1 MKVKYCSWDVRELAA
16 DWGWSELSD
25 SRDRLSPLFRSP
37 EPHSLLLSVNVDS
50 GLVTV
55 YTEDNHSF
63 RNVVFCQT
71 LFQFEEVEKL
81 FQLDHSFSHLIS
93 SKAEP
98 KYVSSQE
105 SLDRKITKSEE
116 LNISPVTECNGS
128 IDVEAFGKILRRWD
142 EEEKNC

>member
-16 DWGWSELSD
+16 DWGWLELSD

-37 EPHSLLLSVNVDS
+37 DPHSLLLSVNVDS

-55 YTEDNHSF
+55 YTEDDHSF

-105 SLDRKITKSEE
+105 SLDRKIKGFINS
-116 LNISPVTECNGS
+116 LCLAFYKAIL
-128 IDVEAFGKILRRWD
+128 VENSKFQHKPEIYIILS
-142 EEEKNC
+142 